1 MICGFDYGTS
11 NCAMGVMENDAVRL
25 LPVDSDDQQG
35 DKSFMPSALYA
46 LGRELICEQV
56 GLGMAEGAGREEF
69 VNLRRGQLQMAMR
82 ARRELDLEPAA
93 ASDEPVMFIGRQAFR
108 HYFAD
113 PEEGYFVKSPKS
125 FLGASGLR
133 PEFVYFFEDIVTAM
147 MQTVKQRAEQALGRE
162 LRQTV
167 IGRPVNFQGSN
178 AEQSNQQA
186 LAILT
191 TAARRSGF
199 TDIEFQFEPIAAGLS
214 FERRLERNQ
223 TVLVVDIGGG
233 TSDCA
238 MVRMG
243 PDHRSRS
250 DRSADFLGHTGERV
264 GGNDL
269 DIQLAG
275 KQLMPLF
282 GMTAALKSGKPMP
295 TKTFLD
301 AVCTNDVSALS
312 RFNSLETGLYL
323 EQLQRDCLQPEV
335 IARLIRLRNNKQN
348 QQLVKFAEET
358 KIALSAVNS
367 SRVELA
373 FIEAGLATDINRQQL
388 EEAIE
393 RPLQRITELMSEAV
407 QQAGTRPD
415 LVFVTGGSA
424 RSPVIREAVART
436 LGDTPLLDGDHFG
449 SVVSGLTEWAERL
462 YR

>member
-11 NCAMGVMENDAVRL
+11 NCAMGVL
-25 LPVDSDDQQG
+25 DDQQIRLAQVDG

-56 GLGMAEGAGREEF
+56 GLQLPAGTVRDEF
-69 VNLRRGQLQMAMR
+69 VNDRRGQLAM
-82 ARRELDLEPAA
+82 ARRILDELDLGPAN
-93 ASDEPVMFIGRQAFR
+93 SDDEPVMFVGQQAFG

-125 FLGASGLR
+125 YLGASGLR
-133 PEFVYFFEDIVTAM
+133 PEFVGFFEDIVTAM
-147 MQTVKQRAEQALGRE
+147 MQTVKQRAETSLGRE
-162 LRQTV
+162 LTHTV
-167 IGRPVNFQGSN
+167 IGRPVNFQGSLATDSG

-191 TAARRSGF
+191 KAAKRSGF
-199 TDIEFQFEPIAAGLS
+199 REVEFQFEPIAAGLS
-214 FERRLERNQ
+214 FERDLTENK

-233 TSDCA
+233 TTDCA

-243 PDHRSRS
+243 PDHRQLA
-250 DRSADFLGHTGERV
+250 DRSADFLGHTGERT

-269 DIQLAG
+269 DIALAG

-282 GMTAALKSGKPMP
+282 GMTADLKSGKPMP

-301 AVCTNDVSALS
+301 AVCTNDVSALG
-312 RFNSLETGLYL
+312 RFASLETTLYL
-323 EQLQRDCLQPEV
+323 QQLQRDCLQPEL
-335 IARLIRLRNNKQN
+335 IARLLKLQHNKQN
-348 QQLVKFAEET
+348 QQLVRMAENA
-358 KIALSAVNS
+358 KIALSDSPQA
-367 SRVELA
+367 RVELE
-373 FIEAGLATDINRQQL
+373 FVEAGLHTLISGDQLRQ
-388 EEAIE
+388 AIE
-393 RPLQRITELMSEAV
+393 RPLQRITELMKEAV
-407 QQAGTRPD
+407 QQAGRAPD

-436 LGDTPLLDGDHFG
+436 LGDIPLLDGDHFG
-449 SVVSGLTEWAERL
+449 SVVSGLTEWAERI